1 MKRSGNNR
9 QPRRFTMLFAMC
21 AAAIAAIALMWTL
34 YLLIFGRIGPS
45 GAELLFRVDAGDVSQ
60 ADARLIARDSA
71 RIIRIRLSDRRSL
84 VRVTPD
90 NRISVKLDD
99 DPSEEELK
107 SLQKRI
113 ESRGRLGL
121 HLVNDFKS
129 DLEVASAGRE
139 VTGCVPYVRINGRG
153 LKRVDYPELAKLGL
167 ETEDW
172 LGIGDNP
179 RVALVETEPAIA
191 SESVDTGLIFPRRGS
206 DGDGALIMGFT
217 SAGSVEFGA
226 MTEENIGRHL
236 AFIVDDVIFAAT
248 MIVERLGALARIEPS
263 ADMDEEELKDLARIL
278 RSGEMPA
285 VLRLEEIIRPEKP
298 EE

>member
-1 MKRSGNNR
+1 MERNGNTR
-9 QPRRFTMLFAMC
+9 QPRRFTMLFTMC
-21 AAAIAAIALMWTL
+21 AVAFAAIALMWTL

-71 RIIRIRLSDRRSL
+71 RIIRIRMSDRRSL
-84 VRVTPD
+84 VRVMPD

-99 DPSEEELK
+99 DPPEEELT

-121 HLVNDFKS
+121 HLVNDFEP
-129 DLEVASAGRE
+129 DLEIASAGQE
-139 VTGCVPYVRINGRG
+139 VPGCVPYVRINGG
-153 LKRVDYPELAKLGL
+153 GFKRADYSELGKLDL

-172 LGIGDNP
+172 LGISDDP
-179 RVALVETEPAIA
+179 RVALVEIEPAIA
-191 SESVDTGLIFPRRGS
+191 PESVDPGLIFPRQGS
-206 DGDGALIMGFT
+206 DGDGALILGFT
-217 SAGSVEFGA
+217 SAGSIELGD

-236 AFIVDDVIFAAT
+236 AFIVDDVIYAT
-248 MIVERLGALARIEPS
+248 PKIVERLGTVARLEPS
-263 ADMDEEELKDLARIL
+263 AYMDEEEIKELARIL

-285 VLRLEEIIRPEKP
+285 GLRLEEIIRPE
-298 EE
+298 E